1 MQFSCARR
9 HPKLKQL
16 VAFVVFAAISNHVSA
31 QSRNRDTCDF
41 LSWVRKGDVTFNN
54 NVWNPGT
61 DGQQCIS
68 IDSDGSS
75 FNVTWQWARGD
86 PSQPVHSFPYVR
98 FNSAYL
104 PGRLYD
110 VSQLH
115 VAGNWDM
122 FPTEDASR
130 DVEDSG
136 TIANVAIDMFLDT
149 DDGRSADATQA
160 SHEVMIWFA
169 TYGGGAPFGDATGIR
184 HRVAVQPNQVAEFQL
199 FDGTKADRPQRV
211 LSWQAESPI
220 QRFDIDVLSFLRTL
234 VDNDILT
241 RDLYVGLFELGTE
254 TFFSSENI
262 TFSASDFGMSLT
274 SNATARPDG
283 PGRGGWGGGRP
294 SLGVVS
300 SGVHWG
306 VTLASLMFL
315 LMLIRYL

>member
-1 MQFSCARR
+1 M
-9 HPKLKQL
+9 
-16 VAFVVFAAISNHVSA
+16 AFVVFAAISNHVSA

-41 LSWVRKGDVTFNN
+41 LSWVRKGDVTCENFVNVHAMALADKVLVNN

-68 IDSDGSS
+68 VWPTDFHSCSFLTRHEIDSDGSS

-184 HRVAVQPNQVAEFQL
+184 HRVAVQPNQVAEL
-199 FDGTKADRPQRV
+199 
-211 LSWQAESPI
+211 
-220 QRFDIDVLSFLRTL
+220 
-234 VDNDILT
+234 
-241 RDLYVGLFELGTE
+241 
-254 TFFSSENI
+254 
-262 TFSASDFGMSLT
+262 
-274 SNATARPDG
+274 
-283 PGRGGWGGGRP
+283 
-294 SLGVVS
+294 
-300 SGVHWG
+300 
-306 VTLASLMFL
+306 
-315 LMLIRYL
+315 